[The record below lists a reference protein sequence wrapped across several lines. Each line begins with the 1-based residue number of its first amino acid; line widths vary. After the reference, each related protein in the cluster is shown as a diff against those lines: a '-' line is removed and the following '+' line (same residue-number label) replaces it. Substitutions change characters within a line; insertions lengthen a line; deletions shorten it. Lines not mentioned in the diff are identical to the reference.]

1 MEIESKQRIDQWL
14 WHARFYKTRCLASKA
29 IVSGRIILDDSNI
42 KKSHTLLKPGS
53 KVKFFKGN
61 NLKEVEIIRLTKRRI
76 SPKEVSE
83 FYIDHS
89 TENEKFVS
97 ETFHNKFKKKSLRIG
112 KLNKK
117 ERRLI
122 NRFKEQIYKRGKNV

>member
-1 MEIESKQRIDQWL
+1 MEIENKQRIDQWL
-14 WHARFYKTRCLASKA
+14 WHARFYKTRLLASKA
-29 IVSGRIILDDSNI
+29 IVSGHVTLDNSNI
-42 KKSHTLLKPGS
+42 KKTHTLLKPGS

-83 FYIDHS
+83 FYVDHS
-89 TENEKFVS
+89 KENEELYS
-97 ETFHNKFKKKSLRIG
+97 ETFHRKFKKKSLRIG

-122 NRFKEQIYKRGKNV
+122 NRFKEQKI

>member
-1 MEIESKQRIDQWL
+1 MEIEKKQRIDQWL
-14 WHARFYKTRCLASKA
+14 WHVRFYKTRFLASKA
-29 IVSGRIILDDSNI
+29 IVSGHVILDNSNI
-42 KKSHTLLKPGS
+42 KKTHTLLKPGS

-61 NLKEVEIIRLTKRRI
+61 NMKEVEIIRLTKRRI

-83 FYIDHS
+83 FYVDHS
-89 TENEKFVS
+89 KENGELYS
-97 ETFHNKFKKKSLRIG
+97 ETFHRKFKKKSLRIG

-122 NRFKEQIYKRGKNV
+122 NRFKEQNI

>member
-1 MEIESKQRIDQWL
+1 MEIEKKQRIDQWL
-14 WHARFYKTRCLASKA
+14 WHVRFYKTRFLASKA
-29 IVSGRIILDDSNI
+29 IVSGHVTLDNSNI
-42 KKSHTLLKPGS
+42 KKTHTLLKPGS
-53 KVKFFKGN
+53 KVKFFKGDN
-61 NLKEVEIIRLTKRRI
+61 VKEVEIIRLTKRRI

-89 TENEKFVS
+89 TENEEFDSEKFHK
-97 ETFHNKFKKKSLRIG
+97 TYKKKSLRIG

-122 NRFKEQIYKRGKNV
+122 NHFKERNI

>member
-1 MEIESKQRIDQWL
+1 MEIENKQRIDQWL
-14 WHARFYKTRCLASKA
+14 WHVRFYKTRFLASKA
-29 IVSGRIILDDSNI
+29 IVSGHVTLDDSNI
-42 KKSHTLLKPGS
+42 KKNHTLLKPGS
-53 KVKFFKGN
+53 KVKFSKGN
-61 NLKEVEIIRLTKRRI
+61 SLKEVEIIRLTKRRI

-89 TENEKFVS
+89 IENEVSDS
-97 ETFHNKFKKKSLRIG
+97 ETFHKTFKKKPLRIG

-122 NRFKEQIYKRGKNV
+122 NHFKERNI

>member
-1 MEIESKQRIDQWL
+1 MEIENKQRIDQWL
-14 WHARFYKTRCLASKA
+14 WHVRFYKTRFLASKA
-29 IVSGRIILDDSNI
+29 IVSGHVTLDDSNI
-42 KKSHTLLKPGS
+42 KKNHTLLKPGS
-53 KVKFFKGN
+53 KVKIFKGN

-89 TENEKFVS
+89 TENEEFVL
-97 ETFHNKFKKKSLRIG
+97 ETFHKTFKKKSLRIG

-122 NRFKEQIYKRGKNV
+122 NHFKERNI

>member
-1 MEIESKQRIDQWL
+1 MEIENKQRIDQWL
-14 WHARFYKTRCLASKA
+14 WHARFYKTRLLASKA

-42 KKSHTLLKPGS
+42 QKSHTLLKLGS
-53 KVKFFKGN
+53 KVKFFKGK
-61 NLKEVEIIRLTKRRI
+61 NLKEIEIIRLTKRRI
-76 SPKEVSE
+76 SPKEVDE

-89 TENEKFVS
+89 IENEEFHS
-97 ETFHNKFKKKSLRIG
+97 ETFHKTFKTKSLRIG

-122 NRFKEQIYKRGKNV
+122 NRFKEQNI

>member
-1 MEIESKQRIDQWL
+1 MEIENKQRIDQWL
-14 WHARFYKTRCLASKA
+14 WHARFYKTRLLASKA
-29 IVSGRIILDDSNI
+29 IVSGHVTLDNSNI
-42 KKSHTLLKPGS
+42 KKIHTLLKPGS
-53 KVKFFKGN
+53 KVKFSKGN
-61 NLKEVEIIRLTKRRI
+61 NMKEVEIISLTKRRI

-89 TENEKFVS
+89 TENEELYS
-97 ETFHNKFKKKSLRIG
+97 GTFHRKFKKKSLRIG

-122 NRFKEQIYKRGKNV
+122 NRFKEQNI

>member
-14 WHARFYKTRCLASKA
+14 WHARFYKTRFLASKA

-76 SPKEVSE
+76 SPKEVDE

-89 TENEKFVS
+89 IENEEFHS
-97 ETFHNKFKKKSLRIG
+97 ETFHKTFKTKSLRIG

-122 NRFKEQIYKRGKNV
+122 NRFKEQNI

>member
-1 MEIESKQRIDQWL
+1 MKIENKQRIDQWL
-14 WHARFYKTRCLASKA
+14 WHARFYKTRFLASKA
-29 IVSGRIILDDSNI
+29 IVSGHVTLDDSNI
-42 KKSHTLLKPGS
+42 KKNHTLLKPGS
-53 KVKFFKGN
+53 KVKFSKGN
-61 NLKEVEIIRLTKRRI
+61 RLKEVEIIRLTKRRI

-89 TENEKFVS
+89 KENDELFS
-97 ETFHNKFKKKSLRIG
+97 EEFHRKFKKKSLRIG

-122 NRFKEQIYKRGKNV
+122 NRFKEQNI

>member
-1 MEIESKQRIDQWL
+1 MEIEKKQRIDQWL
-14 WHARFYKTRCLASKA
+14 WHVRFYKTRFLASKA
-29 IVSGRIILDDSNI
+29 IVSGHVTLDDSNI
-42 KKSHTLLKPGS
+42 KKNHTLLKPGS
-53 KVKFFKGN
+53 KVKFSKGN
-61 NLKEVEIIRLTKRRI
+61 SLKEVEIIRLTKRRI

-89 TENEKFVS
+89 KENEESDS
-97 ETFHNKFKKKSLRIG
+97 ETFHKTFKKKPLRIG

-122 NRFKEQIYKRGKNV
+122 NHFKERNI